1 MADRRIQSLSQQLR
15 CLQCCSDPDCTGL
28 RECRVCVSGAS
39 AEEEPNE
46 LEEGTVMNMDYE
58 KLSKVA
64 ETESSVVP
72 CCVQHADT
80 KEVLIIAY
88 VNDEALAHSRETKVR
103 RPPHPSRRE
112 RRHPLSS
119 FSRRLYPRLPALLAL
134 VPAGWLA
141 ERRRCVCAQIA
152 TFWSTSRNELW
163 VKGLTSGD
171 QLDLVEIRVNCEQST
186 PRPFPP
192 LCAAGTRRD
201 RFLTDVR
208 RFAAVSG
215 SPRQG
220 RRLPHKGW
228 QRQHAALLLLPDAEG
243 RRHAGDAA
251 RSQPVAAPAH
261 LVHRR
266 SVTTRS
272 LQKH

>member
-103 RPPHPSRRE
+103 RPH
-112 RRHPLSS
+112 
-119 FSRRLYPRLPALLAL
+119 A
-134 VPAGWLA
+134 
-141 ERRRCVCAQIA
+141 
-152 TFWSTSRNELW
+152 
-163 VKGLTSGD
+163 
-171 QLDLVEIRVNCEQST
+171 
-186 PRPFPP
+186 PRPPTP
-192 LCAAGTRRD
+192 GTGCWAASD
-201 RFLTDVR
+201 D
-208 RFAAVSG
+208 
-215 SPRQG
+215 
-220 RRLPHKGW
+220 
-228 QRQHAALLLLPDAEG
+228 
-243 RRHAGDAA
+243 
-251 RSQPVAAPAH
+251 
-261 LVHRR
+261 
-266 SVTTRS
+266 
-272 LQKH
+272 

>member
-103 RPPHPSRRE
+103 RPHASRPASPLVLLE
-112 RRHPLSS
+112 APLSAAS
-119 FSRRLYPRLPALLAL
+119 GPPRACPCGLARRAAPVRVRTDCDVLVDIAQRAVGEGADLRRPAGPRGDPRQLRAEYAPPLPA
-134 VPAGWLA
+134 PM
-141 ERRRCVCAQIA
+141 RC
-152 TFWSTSRNELW
+152 RN
-163 VKGLTSGD
+163 
-171 QLDLVEIRVNCEQST
+171 
-186 PRPFPP
+186 PP
-192 LCAAGTRRD
+192 
-201 RFLTDVR
+201 
-208 RFAAVSG
+208 
-215 SPRQG
+215 
-220 RRLPHKGW
+220 
-228 QRQHAALLLLPDAEG
+228 
-243 RRHAGDAA
+243 
-251 RSQPVAAPAH
+251 
-261 LVHRR
+261 
-266 SVTTRS
+266 
-272 LQKH
+272 